1 MTQSVTQNMTQSLE
15 GIPLP
20 FKIDV
25 DKIAETLSL
34 YGLEI
39 LGALAIF
46 IIGRWVVR
54 LAIRMLKRVMI
65 AGKVDETLVSFT
77 GNVLYALGLT
87 FVVIAAL
94 SQMGVQTMSLAAV
107 IGAAGLAIGLALQG
121 SLANLASG
129 VMIIGLRP
137 FKIGDRIEAAG
148 KAGVVT
154 NIDIFT
160 TSLRTDNN
168 LKVIIPNGKITSDII
183 TNHTA

>member
-1 MTQSVTQNMTQSLE
+1 
-15 GIPLP
+15 
-20 FKIDV
+20 
-25 DKIAETLSL
+25 
-34 YGLEI
+34 
-39 LGALAIF
+39 
-46 IIGRWVVR
+46 
-54 LAIRMLKRVMI
+54 
-65 AGKVDETLVSFT
+65 
-77 GNVLYALGLT
+77 VLYALGLT